1 MRRSHTISLPIERPF
16 DEVYDYLS
24 RPVNYQHWS
33 GIVEQGSFR
42 PLDNGDWVGMTP
54 GGERHHRFTAPNNF
68 GVLDHAIFV
77 PGGEMFY
84 NPMRVT
90 PNQAGTELTFT
101 YFRREGVTDAQFDST
116 VEWIRTDFL
125 TLKAFLEAGNRPQ
138 GYSSIPE
145 AVSRTQD

>member
-1 MRRSHTISLPIERPF
+1 
-16 DEVYDYLS
+16 
-24 RPVNYQHWS
+24 
-33 GIVEQGSFR
+33 
-42 PLDNGDWVGMTP
+42 
-54 GGERHHRFTAPNNF
+54 
-68 GVLDHAIFV
+68 
-77 PGGEMFY
+77 MFY

-125 TLKAFLEAGNRPQ
+125 TLKAFLEAGNRSR

-145 AVSRTQD
+145 AVSQSQD